1 MAWPRL
7 VAVAACAR
15 VAAGAVS
22 SGCGVESTDIL
33 EYVGMESLPLALDGH
48 NHILTL
54 PQDYDA
60 STPVPLILY
69 MHGWGGDAS
78 EAGRPGFLAF
88 ADPFSPI
95 PVALA
100 VLDAAHPAS
109 VVAGGLSCPVSQEQ
123 PSLWLQVPGAGGRAL
138 PPGSLVGVALRGE
151 HFEMHSLCAQG
162 AAPVGPS
169 FTVTKGQGNV
179 VEELDGR
186 PALEQLSRI
195 AQKSDAVSYTHLTLP
210 TKA

>member
-1 MAWPRL
+1 MTPFTVSRESADQDVL
-7 VAVAACAR
+7 HAAR
-15 VAAGAVS
+15 S
-22 SGCGVESTDIL
+22 
-33 EYVGMESLPLALDGH
+33 
-48 NHILTL
+48 
-54 PQDYDA
+54 
-60 STPVPLILY
+60 
-69 MHGWGGDAS
+69 GGDAS
-78 EAGRPGFLAF
+78 EAGRPASSPL
-88 ADPFSPI
+88 PTHSPI

-100 VLDAAHPAS
+100 ALDAAHPAS
-109 VVAGGLSCPVSQEQ
+109 VVARLSCPVSQEQ

-195 AQKSDAVSYTHLTLP
+195 AQKSDERELKLIQRALLVGIPPRSEGDEEIDYL
-210 TKA
+210 